1 MLVGYMGSI
10 PFITSRR
17 YLMTIDDYERNAE
30 GRWAQHDIVG
40 QKPVLEF
47 LGPNLEN
54 ITMKISLRRD
64 HGVNPESILSPLR
77 QMRDTGEAF
86 PLVLGSKV
94 IGDAIMSLIK
104 KRPFGMSTG
113 LWVLQS
119 ISEPVKHWAG
129 GNIYIVDVN
138 VTLKEYTGRLI

>member
-1 MLVGYMGSI
+1 
-10 PFITSRR
+10 
-17 YLMTIDDYERNAE
+17 
-30 GRWAQHDIVG
+30 
-40 QKPVLEF
+40 
-47 LGPNLEN
+47 
-54 ITMKISLRRD
+54 MKISLRRD
-64 HGVNPESILSPLR
+64 HGVNPESILSQLR

-113 LWVLQS
+113 LWVLKS

>member
-1 MLVGYMGSI
+1 MIVGYMGKI

-17 YLMTIDDYERNAE
+17 YLLTIDDFERNSE
-30 GRWAQHDIVG
+30 GRWAKHEIIG

-47 LGPNLEN
+47 LGPDTEN
-54 ITMKISLRRD
+54 ITMKITLRRD
-64 HGVNPESILSPLR
+64 HGINPDSILSTLR
-77 QMRDTGEAF
+77 NMRDTGEAF

-104 KRPFGMSTG
+104 KRPFGTSTG
-113 LWVLQS
+113 LWVLKS

-129 GNIYIVDVN
+129 GNPYIVDVS
-138 VTLKEYTGRLI
+138 VTLEEYTGRLI